1 VLETYNERVARA
13 LAISLTL
20 GALAWVVALCAAAA
34 LYGSGVFPS
43 IVYGV
48 ASLVCHQRPERSF
61 VFAGAQFP
69 VCARC
74 AGLYVS
80 GAVGT
85 LLAWS
90 WLRDDTRHD
99 REFLVIAALPTLATI
114 PVEWLGISA
123 LSNAIRLAAAVPLG
137 VVSGWI
143 FVRALR
149 AEAVERSRSSA
160 SVAL

>member
-1 VLETYNERVARA
+1 MART
-13 LAISLTL
+13 LAITLTIGSLVWVA
-20 GALAWVVALCAAAA
+20 ALFAAA
-34 LYGSGVFPS
+34 LLAPSGALPS
-43 IVYGV
+43 VVYGA

-74 AGLYVS
+74 AGLYLS
-80 GAVGT
+80 GAAGA

-90 WLRDDTRHD
+90 SLRSGPWYG
-99 REFLVIAALPTLATI
+99 RELLLIAALPTLVTI
-114 PVEWLGISA
+114 PIEWLGVST
-123 LSNAIRLAAAVPLG
+123 LSNTIRAAAAVPFG
-137 VVSGWI
+137 AASGWT

-149 AEAVERSRSSA
+149 AEALERSQSSA